1 MPINHCS
8 DCGAPFHVADD
19 ETWKTRCLPCWRAS
33 KGTGYWRPTGEA
45 ERLRE
50 ELETTRLVLN
60 VAELRIAQLEAKLA
74 RTANVELDPAMLKLL
89 TQLVHPDRHDNSA
102 ASNRAMA
109 YLNDLRRARR

>member
-1 MPINHCS
+1 VALNYCET
-8 DCGAPFHVADD
+8 CGTPFHVQDG
-19 ETWKTRCLPCWRAS
+19 EEWKRLCLPCWRAS
-33 KGTGYWRPTGEA
+33 KTGYWRPTGEA